1 MIQKEIMH
9 MRKTYSNENDKLLL
23 TIKDACQ
30 ITGLCYNTM
39 RKVLNA
45 PSCTFKKK
53 IGNRVY
59 IYKPKFEKWL
69 EKGI

>member
-1 MIQKEIMH
+1 

-39 RKVLNA
+39 RKVLNE
-45 PSCTFKKK
+45 PSCTLKRK
-53 IGNRVY
+53 
-59 IYKPKFEKWL
+59 
-69 EKGI
+69 

>member
-1 MIQKEIMH
+1 

-39 RKVLNA
+39 RKVLNE

-53 IGNRVY
+53 IGTEFISTNQNSKNGLKKE
-59 IYKPKFEKWL
+59 YKPK
-69 EKGI
+69 

>member
-30 ITGLCYNTM
+30 ITGLCVS
-39 RKVLNA
+39 R
-45 PSCTFKKK
+45 
-53 IGNRVY
+53 
-59 IYKPKFEKWL
+59 
-69 EKGI
+69 

>member
-1 MIQKEIMH
+1 

-23 TIKDACQ
+23 TIKDACK

-39 RKVLNA
+39 RKVLNE

-53 IGNRVY
+53 IGEFISTNQNSKNGLKKE
-59 IYKPKFEKWL
+59 YKPR
-69 EKGI
+69 

>member
-1 MIQKEIMH
+1 

-39 RKVLNA
+39 RKVLNE

-53 IGNRVY
+53 IGNRV
-59 IYKPKFEKWL
+59 ISTNQNSKNGLKKEYKPK
-69 EKGI
+69 

>member
-39 RKVLNA
+39 RKVLNE
-45 PSCTFKKK
+45 PSCTLKRK
-53 IGNRVY
+53 
-59 IYKPKFEKWL
+59 
-69 EKGI
+69 

>member
-1 MIQKEIMH
+1 

-23 TIKDACQ
+23 TSKDACQ

-39 RKVLNA
+39 RKVLNE
-45 PSCTFKKK
+45 PSCTF
-53 IGNRVY
+53 RVY
-59 IYKPKFEKWL
+59 IYKPKFKKWL

>member
-1 MIQKEIMH
+1 

-39 RKVLNA
+39 RKVLNE

-59 IYKPKFEKWL
+59 IYPNQNSKNGLKKEYKPK
-69 EKGI
+69 

>member
-1 MIQKEIMH
+1 

-39 RKVLNA
+39 RKVLNE

-53 IGNRVY
+53 IETEFISTNQNSKNGLKKE
-59 IYKPKFEKWL
+59 YKPK
-69 EKGI
+69 

>member
-1 MIQKEIMH
+1 

-39 RKVLNA
+39 RKVLNE
-45 PSCTFKKK
+45 PSCTF
-53 IGNRVY
+53 RVY
-59 IYKPKFEKWL
+59 IYKPKFKKWL

>member
-1 MIQKEIMH
+1 

-39 RKVLNA
+39 RKVLNE
-45 PSCTFKKK
+45 PSCTFKENRKQSLYLQTK
-53 IGNRVY
+53 IR
-59 IYKPKFEKWL
+59 KMA
-69 EKGI
+69 

>member
-1 MIQKEIMH
+1 MIQKEKMH

-39 RKVLNA
+39 RKVLNE
-45 PSCTFKKK
+45 PSCMLIRQFYQAK
-53 IGNRVY
+53 IY
-59 IYKPKFEKWL
+59 
-69 EKGI
+69 